1 MGEALASSSLF
12 ALIKSSGLK
21 PLLHSMAA
29 FALLQSIHRIQAPR
43 HPKIVNG
50 SQVTACYHPSYK
62 ANGKGSRLITCTRCA
77 GTCAVSYTHLT
88 LPTTPYV

>member
-1 MGEALASSSLF
+1 
-12 ALIKSSGLK
+12 
-21 PLLHSMAA
+21 MAA

-77 GTCAVSYTHLT
+77 GT
-88 LPTTPYV
+88 